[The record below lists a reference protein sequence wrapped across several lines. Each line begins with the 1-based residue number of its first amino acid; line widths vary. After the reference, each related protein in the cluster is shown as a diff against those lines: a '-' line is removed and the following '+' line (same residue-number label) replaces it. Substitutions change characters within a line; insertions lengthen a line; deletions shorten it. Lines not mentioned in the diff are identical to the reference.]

1 MFDRL
6 MNSSLIRPLLVAA
19 VLSAVIAPGL
29 AAEEPAAALQ
39 ACRTEPVDAR
49 RLACYDSE
57 FDRQE
62 RLTASGAA
70 VPVTAPA
77 AATPTAEERFGYQG
91 VLAREEREK
100 LQSAAPDLE
109 ELRSTVADISRRAD
123 GVLIVTLENGQV
135 WMQKTP
141 DPDFRLRIGD
151 PAKVKRSA
159 MGSYFLY
166 GNSSWSTRVTRLH

>member
-1 MFDRL
+1 MLDSL
-6 MNSSLIRPLLVAA
+6 MNSRLIRPLLVVAA
-19 VLSAVIAPGL
+19 LSAGIAPGF

-39 ACRTEPVDAR
+39 ACRTEPDDAR
-49 RLACYDSE
+49 RLACYDGE
-57 FDRQE
+57 LDRQA
-62 RLTASGAA
+62 RLPATGAA
-70 VPVTAPA
+70 VPVTAPTA
-77 AATPTAEERFGYQG
+77 ASPTAEERFGYQG

-109 ELRSTVADISRRAD
+109 ELRSTVTDVSRRAD
-123 GVLIVTLENGQV
+123 GVLVVTLENGQV

-141 DPDFRLRIGD
+141 DPDFRLRIGE